1 ITYFSLGYHPHY
13 HMVTDEAQYIDYDH
27 SARVA
32 SFLHDIAAEVANRPT
47 RLVVD
52 GPRQDPNAPCRQ

>member
-1 ITYFSLGYHPHY
+1 
-13 HMVTDEAQYIDYDH
+13 MVTDEAQYIDYEH

-32 SFLHDIAAEVANRPT
+32 GFLHEIATEVANRPG
-47 RLVVD
+47 RLVVN